1 MYRRLWNARFGPSPL
16 LFLVFAVIACLGP
29 AANAAGRP
37 MGVEDLLRL
46 QRISDPQISPDGSRV
61 LYTVATANL
70 DANRNDSNIWLAST
84 TGAPTR
90 QLTYSGKDRAA
101 RWSPDGK
108 LIAFLSRRDGKSQV
122 YLLPVGAGEALPLTK
137 TWADIET
144 LRWSPDGATLVVSA
158 SVFPGC
164 GDDACNKASEEK
176 LALGSNARV
185 YDGWPFSRAMSWV
198 DGRRTHLFAVP
209 VSASATPR
217 DLTPGWPHDI
227 LPGINIDGSPD
238 ARDVAISPDGR
249 EVVFASTEKTE
260 SSGQRI
266 THLYRV
272 PMTGGEPQR
281 LTQAAGIESGPVH
294 LPDGRA
300 IAYLWNP
307 NASDIGGYRQVMTYD
322 RESRQ
327 GTSLTATLDRGASAL
342 ERSADG
348 KTLLFLAERDIG
360 QPIFTVPSAGGAAR
374 EITAGFTADFSVSGA
389 SPAIALTRVS
399 LSAPAEVFVIDRP
412 GAAPRQVTH
421 HNDALLAELDLPAPE
436 SFWFT
441 SKDGT
446 RVQAILL
453 RPPGMPAGRKVPLVV
468 LLHGGPHTTWS
479 DAWSYRWN
487 PQLFAAPGRAVLI
500 VNRRGSTGYGR
511 KFSDGVI
518 ADWGGAAYDDVMTG
532 LDVALER
539 FAFLDGERVAA
550 AGASYGGYMANWIA
564 THTGRFK
571 AIVSHAGVFD
581 MSAQYS
587 GDIPSFLE
595 HEMAG
600 LPWSAESFEM
610 WSPASYAAGLGRYR
624 TPMLVTTGE
633 KDYRVPYQQS
643 LALFSALQRQGVPSK
658 LMVFPDAGHWIV
670 NPRDIQLWN
679 TAVQEW
685 LQRYQ

>member
-1 MYRRLWNARFGPSPL
+1 MYWRVRKARFDPSSL
-16 LFLVFAVIACLGP
+16 LVLVFAVFACLGQ
-29 AANAAGRP
+29 AASAAGRP
-37 MGVEDLLRL
+37 MGVEDLLRM

-61 LYTVATANL
+61 LYAVATANL
-70 DANRNDSNIWLAST
+70 DANANESNIWLAST

-90 QLTYSGKDRAA
+90 QLTWSGKDRSA
-101 RWSPDGK
+101 RWSPDGR

-122 YLLPVGAGEALPLTK
+122 YLLPVEGGEARALTK
-137 TWADIET
+137 TWMEIET

-158 SVFPGC
+158 AAFPGC
-164 GDDACNKASEEK
+164 GDDACNKAIEEK
-176 LALGSNARV
+176 RAVESNARI
-185 YDGWPFSRAMSWV
+185 YDAWPYSRAMSWL

-209 VSASATPR
+209 VSAPATPR

-227 LPGINIDGSPD
+227 LPGNNIDGSPD
-238 ARDVAISPDGR
+238 TRDVAISPDGR
-249 EVVFASTEKTE
+249 EVVFAAAEKLE
-260 SSGQRI
+260 PSGERI
-266 THLYRV
+266 TSLYRV

-281 LTQAAGIESGPVH
+281 LTQAVGNEKGPVY
-294 LPDGRA
+294 LPDGSR

-307 NASDIGGYRQVMTYD
+307 NASNIGAFNHVMTYQL
-322 RESRQ
+322 ETRQ
-327 GTSLTATLDRGASAL
+327 GTNLTATLDRSASSL

-360 QPIFTVPSAGGAAR
+360 QPIFMVPAGGDAAR
-374 EITAGFTADFSVSGA
+374 EIIDGFTAEFSVASA

-399 LSAPAEVFVIDRP
+399 LSAPAEIFVIARP

-421 HNDALLAELDLPAPE
+421 HNDALLAELDLPAAE
-436 SFWFT
+436 AFSFT

-453 RPPGMPAGRKVPLVV
+453 RPPGMPAGQKVPLVV

-487 PQLFAAPGRAVLI
+487 PQLFASPGRAVLI

-539 FAFLDGERVAA
+539 YSFLDGGRVAA

-564 THTGRFK
+564 THSGRFK
-571 AIVSHAGVFD
+571 AIISHAGVFE
-581 MSAQYS
+581 MFAQYS
-587 GDIPSFLE
+587 SDIPFFLE
-595 HEMAG
+595 QEMAG
-600 LPWSAESFEM
+600 LPWNTGDFAK
-610 WSPASYAAGLGRYR
+610 WSPSSYAAELGRYK
-624 TPMLVTTGE
+624 TPMLVTAGE
-633 KDYRVPYQQS
+633 KDYRTPLQQS

-658 LMVFPDAGHWIV
+658 LMVFPDAGHWILS
-670 NPRDIQLWN
+670 PRDFKSWN
-679 TAVQEW
+679 AAVQEW
-685 LQRYQ
+685 LQKYQ

>member
-1 MYRRLWNARFGPSPL
+1 MCRRI
-16 LFLVFAVIACLGP
+16 LVLVLAAIACLGP
-29 AANAAGRP
+29 AASAAGRP
-37 MGVEDLLRL
+37 MTVEDLLRL
-46 QRISDPQISPDGSRV
+46 QRISDPQISPDGSRI
-61 LYTVATANL
+61 LYTVSNANL

-84 TGAPTR
+84 KGTPAR
-90 QLTYSGKDRAA
+90 QLTYTGKDRSA

-108 LIAFLSRRDGKSQV
+108 RIAFLSRRDGKSQV
-122 YLLPVGAGEALPLTK
+122 YLLPVEGGEALALTK

-158 SVFPGC
+158 SGFPGC
-164 GDDACNKASEEK
+164 DDDACNKASEEK
-176 LALGSNARV
+176 RARESTARV
-185 YDGWPFSRAMSWV
+185 YEAWPYARAMSWV
-198 DGRRTHLFAVP
+198 DGRRTHLFALP
-209 VSASATPR
+209 VSAPATPR

-227 LPGINIDGSPD
+227 LPGTNIDGSPD
-238 ARDVAISPDGR
+238 ARDVAISPDGK
-249 EVVFASTEKTE
+249 EVVFAAAEKTE
-260 SSGQRI
+260 PNGERLVR
-266 THLYRV
+266 LYRV

-281 LTQAAGIESGPVH
+281 LTQAAGIERGPVY

-307 NASDIGGYRQVMTYD
+307 NATVGGYHQVM
-322 RESRQ
+322 SHQLQSQQ
-327 GTSLTATLDRGASAL
+327 GTSLTGQLDLGASAL

-348 KTLLFLAERDIG
+348 RTLLFLAEREIG
-360 QPIFTVPSAGGAAR
+360 QPIFTVPARGGAAR
-374 EITAGFTADFSVSGA
+374 GITGGFTAEYSVASA
-389 SPAIALTRVS
+389 SPAIALTRTS
-399 LSAPAEVFVIDRP
+399 LTAPAEVFVIARP

-421 HNDALLAELDLPAPE
+421 HNTALLAELDLPAPE
-436 SFWFT
+436 PFWFT
-441 SKDGT
+441 GKDGT

-453 RPPGMPAGRKVPLVV
+453 RPPGMPEGQKIPLVV
-468 LLHGGPHTTWS
+468 LLHGGPHTTWTDS
-479 DAWSYRWN
+479 WSYRWN

-500 VNRRGSTGYGR
+500 VNRRGSTGYGQE
-511 KFSDGVI
+511 FSDGVV

-564 THTGRFK
+564 TQSGRFK
-571 AIVSHAGVFD
+571 AIVSHAGVFE
-581 MSAQYS
+581 MFAQYS
-587 GDIPSFLE
+587 ADIPYFLE

-600 LPWSAESFEM
+600 LPWSAETFAN
-610 WSPASYAAGLGRYR
+610 WSPASYAAELGRFR

-670 NPRDIQLWN
+670 NPKDIQLWN
-679 TAVQEW
+679 NAVQEW